1 MLVDVGC
8 GIGRFLEYAGDLTEN
23 YIGVDVVRHPGLSED
38 AAFYR
43 ADLDRESI
51 PVPPASADIVATL
64 ETIEHL
70 ESPRL
75 FFGELVRILKPGGWL
90 VLSTPNQLSVLSL
103 LCLIVRG
110 RFVAFQDAYYP
121 VHRTALLPVDLE
133 RIAGEFGLAEI
144 ALGFSC
150 AGRIP
155 LTGAHYPRDAVAD
168 VSPGVVRQRVARR
181 AQACVSSPSGCRVS
195 SSAIRRL
202 PFGRYQLANALARFA
217 GPPFRAQLPGDLG
230 RLSFVCDLRDTIAR
244 EVCFTGRYEPQET
257 QLAQGLLGPGMV
269 VVDVGANWG
278 YFTLVCAHLVA
289 DRGRVIALEPHP
301 RLAAMLAD
309 NVRENRLSQVELFI
323 ASRPVRAPQR
333 RRLSASTSATAT
345 GACRGPRRTPRR
357 RTSSRRRSRSMP
369 SSTSAMS
376 AASISSRSTSRE
388 PKADAIR
395 GMTDGLAHHRYRYA
409 LVECHPHELARMG
422 TSLAACLSPFRTA
435 PAIAAGTSITRRRC
449 TAARRQ
455 VPCPWPNCSRPSMN
469 ASSRPI
475 DWPHLLWV
483 APGEALP
490 A

>member
-1 MLVDVGC
+1 M
-8 GIGRFLEYAGDLTEN
+8 
-23 YIGVDVVRHPGLSED
+23 
-38 AAFYR
+38 
-43 ADLDRESI
+43 REQ
-51 PVPPASADIVATL
+51 PLWV
-64 ETIEHL
+64 
-70 ESPRL
+70 
-75 FFGELVRILKPGGWL
+75 
-90 VLSTPNQLSVLSL
+90 
-103 LCLIVRG
+103 
-110 RFVAFQDAYYP
+110 
-121 VHRTALLPVDLE
+121 
-133 RIAGEFGLAEI
+133 
-144 ALGFSC
+144 SC
-150 AGRIP
+150 
-155 LTGAHYPRDAVAD
+155 
-168 VSPGVVRQRVARR
+168 
-181 AQACVSSPSGCRVS
+181 S

-309 NVRENRLSQVELFI
+309 NVRENRLPQV
-323 ASRPVRAPQR
+323 AVHRVAAGARA
-333 RRLSASTSATAT
+333 ATAAFVGFDERDGNWGVSRAAQDAEAADFESPT
-345 GACRGPRRTPRR
+345 VAIDAFLDECNVGRVDLIKIDIEGAEG
-357 RTSSRRRSRSMP
+357 
-369 SSTSAMS
+369 
-376 AASISSRSTSRE
+376 
-388 PKADAIR
+388 DAIR
-395 GMTDGLAHHRYRYA
+395 GMTDGLARHRYRYA

-435 PAIAAGTSITRRRC
+435 GYRGWHIDHSPEMHRRAASG
-449 TAARRQ
+449 A
-455 VPCPWPNCSRPSMN
+455 VPLGDLLAPIDERVL
-469 ASSRPI
+469 ASD